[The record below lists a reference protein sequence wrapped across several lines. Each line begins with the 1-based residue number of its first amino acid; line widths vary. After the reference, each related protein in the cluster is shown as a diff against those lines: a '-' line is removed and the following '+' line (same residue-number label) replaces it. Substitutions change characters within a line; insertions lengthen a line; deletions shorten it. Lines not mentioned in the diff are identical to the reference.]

1 MTTKLDNF
9 FKDQGIQPMGTLAHF
24 GIKGQKWGVRRSDS
38 QLSSNSAD
46 AARAAAT
53 QTAIKKG
60 GVSSV
65 SDADLNHLVNR
76 VNLQKRYSEVTST
89 KGNTSLTKTVS
100 KSTKTLL
107 AVGEVMNKA
116 ISFANS
122 PAGRILAT
130 KVGLYKPGSGKH
142 AGLAKMV
149 IDIPGPKST
158 KGKHR
163 A

>member
-24 GIKGQKWGVRRSDS
+24 GVKGQKWGVRRSDS
-38 QLSSNSAD
+38 QLDANSAD
-46 AARAAAT
+46 AARAAST
-53 QTAIKKG
+53 QAAIKKG
-60 GVSSV
+60 GISSV

-89 KGNTSLTKTVS
+89 KGNSSLTKTVS

-107 AVGEVMNKA
+107 AVGKTLNSAYE
-116 ISFANS
+116 FANS
-122 PAGRILAT
+122 PTGRILAA
-130 KVGLYKPGSGKH
+130 KVGLYKVGPGKH
-142 AGLAKMV
+142 AGLPKNV
-149 IDIPGPKST
+149 IDAPGAT
-158 KGKHR
+158 KTLGKHR